1 MERER
6 SMERSRTQLE
16 LDWQRRYEEKESNQ
30 YEKSEDL
37 IKKLV
42 KSRDEVIS
50 ESRIK
55 LVEFLCP
62 AWSFYMYMYIIWVCA
77 YFYGEKPC
85 SDITNFI
92 LLIHQL
98 VTCLIPTCY
107 FTQNIEN
114 ILYIEDYFS
123 FVYKLNL

>member
-1 MERER
+1 
-6 SMERSRTQLE
+6 MERSRTQLE

-37 IKKLV
+37 IKKLA

-55 LVEFLCP
+55 LVEFRCP

-77 YFYGEKPC
+77 GFHGERSCNYISNFNFLNSSYCYLLFYSK
-85 SDITNFI
+85 
-92 LLIHQL
+92 
-98 VTCLIPTCY
+98 Y
-107 FTQNIEN
+107 RKW
-114 ILYIEDYFS
+114 
-123 FVYKLNL
+123 FVH

>member
-37 IKKLV
+37 IKKLA

-50 ESRIK
+50 ESRIE
-55 LVEFLCP
+55 LV
-62 AWSFYMYMYIIWVCA
+62 
-77 YFYGEKPC
+77 
-85 SDITNFI
+85 
-92 LLIHQL
+92 
-98 VTCLIPTCY
+98 
-107 FTQNIEN
+107 
-114 ILYIEDYFS
+114 
-123 FVYKLNL
+123 

>member
-37 IKKLV
+37 IKKLA

-50 ESRIK
+50 ESRIE
-55 LVEFLCP
+55 LVKFCCP
-62 AWSFYMYMYIIWVCA
+62 TWSFYMYMYIIWVCA
-77 YFYGEKPC
+77 YFYGERPC
-85 SDITNFI
+85 NDISNFNFFKFI
-92 LLIHQL
+92 NLLP
-98 VTCLIPTCY
+98 V
-107 FTQNIEN
+107 
-114 ILYIEDYFS
+114 
-123 FVYKLNL
+123 